1 MVYPA
6 FEEVRPQLE
15 EEAAVQTDKAG
26 AELVDEVRSDL
37 GVTVNPRYGVLD
49 EGRLVAGE
57 GGVVDILGDE
67 PTGAGPAGN

>member
-1 MVYPA
+1 
-6 FEEVRPQLE
+6 
-15 EEAAVQTDKAG
+15 
-26 AELVDEVRSDL
+26 
-37 GVTVNPRYGVLD
+37 VNPRYGVLD